1 MNNTT
6 KTIVRGVVIL
16 VALGGAFFVTKM
28 IINKV
33 QAKNREKRQ
42 DELDIELGNTQTQQE
57 RIETDDASNYNPKA
71 DNDKIHGYIDGLNW
85 NTYGGE
91 INAIFNKLTDA
102 EVKKLATYWKSKHNG
117 ESLYYWLDWELDNC
131 YSPMNCYDAP
141 MRRLS
146 NLGLR

>member
-1 MNNTT
+1 MNKTT

-16 VALGGAFFVTKM
+16 VAIGGALFVTKM

-42 DELDIELGNTQTQQE
+42 DEIDIELGNTETQQE

-85 NTYGGE
+85 YTYGNA
-91 INAIFNKLTDA
+91 INAIFNRLTDA
-102 EVKKLATYWKSKHNG
+102 EVKKLANYWKSKHNG
-117 ESLYYWLDWELDNC
+117 ESLYYWLDDELDNC
-131 YSPMNCYDAP
+131 YSPVNCYDAP
-141 MRRLS
+141 MKRLS
-146 NLGLR
+146 NLGLS